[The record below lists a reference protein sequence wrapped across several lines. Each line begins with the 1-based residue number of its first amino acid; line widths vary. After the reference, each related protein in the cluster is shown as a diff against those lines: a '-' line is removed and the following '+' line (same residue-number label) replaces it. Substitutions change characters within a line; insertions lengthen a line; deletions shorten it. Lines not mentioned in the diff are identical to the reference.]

1 MGSWQSWM
9 ISLAR
14 NEPIKNF
21 MQSRATTSKL
31 SRQFVA
37 GKTMKDT
44 IERIKLLKKQSIDA
58 SLFYLGEYVE
68 DIKMIEETI
77 QALEK
82 GIQELSKNNLDTHIS
97 IDPTQIGL
105 LQSDELCGQNLLYL
119 ANIINKY
126 KDHNNI
132 RKDFLMI
139 DMEDSSITE
148 QTIEFY
154 KLLKENSLP
163 VALTLQT
170 YLYRT
175 LQDIELIIQNGDPVR
190 IVKGAFTETSLIAY
204 TNKKEKDQAYLQCAK
219 HLLSREAKQNGVYP
233 IFATHDDKM
242 IDTINTIAEQNGWQK
257 DQYEF
262 EMLLGVRETYQKKL
276 VSQGYKVRLYTP
288 FGKDWWAY
296 AVRRIGE
303 NPKNF
308 KMLLLSIFKL

>member
-1 MGSWQSWM
+1 MGPWQSWM

-14 NEPIKNF
+14 NKSIKNF
-21 MQSRATTSKL
+21 MQNRATTSKL
-31 SRQFVA
+31 SRRFVA
-37 GKTMKDT
+37 GKTLNETMD
-44 IERIKLLKKQSIDA
+44 RINLFQKQSIYA
-58 SLFYLGEYVE
+58 SLFYLGEYIE
-68 DIKMIEETI
+68 DIAMIDETI
-77 QALEK
+77 EFLEK
-82 GIQELSKNNLDTHIS
+82 GIQKLSENNLDIHIS

-105 LQSDELCGQNLLYL
+105 LQNDELCRQNLLYL
-119 ANIINKY
+119 ANTINTY
-126 KDHNNI
+126 KDHDNI

-154 KLLKENSLP
+154 KLLKENNLP

-175 LQDIELIIQNGDPVR
+175 LQDIDRIIQNGDPVR
-190 IVKGAFTETSLIAY
+190 IVKGAFAENSSIAY
-204 TNKKEKDQAYLQCAK
+204 TEKKEKDQAYLRCARR
-219 HLLSREAKQNGVYP
+219 LLSLESKQNGVYP

-242 IDTINTIAEQNGWQK
+242 VDTINTIAEQNGWQN

-262 EMLLGVRETYQKKL
+262 EMLLGVRENYQKKL
-276 VSQGYKVRLYTP
+276 VSQGYKLRLYTP

-303 NPKNF
+303 NPRNF
-308 KMLLLSIFKL
+308 KLLLLSIFKL